1 MHITIFLEKARV
13 QLHSSLYVAKLSYK
27 FKINLQA
34 QNLHNTLQ
42 SLFLSGELP
51 ALHIDRSIDNFP

>member
-13 QLHSSLYVAKLSYK
+13 QLHSNLYVA
-27 FKINLQA
+27 KINLQA